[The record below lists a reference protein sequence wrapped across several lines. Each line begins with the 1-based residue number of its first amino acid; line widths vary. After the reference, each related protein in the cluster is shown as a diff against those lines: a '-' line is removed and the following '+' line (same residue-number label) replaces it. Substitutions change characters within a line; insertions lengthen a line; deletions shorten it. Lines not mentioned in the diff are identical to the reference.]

1 MILARRGKREVR
13 KAEERGKLTRT
24 LLGRGFK
31 LNRDINAPQALIK
44 NSLVTQTYGIQD
56 CFSVVEQY
64 RVDLN
69 IS

>member
-1 MILARRGKREVR
+1 
-13 KAEERGKLTRT
+13 
-24 LLGRGFK
+24 
-31 LNRDINAPQALIK
+31 LNRDINTPQALMK